1 MEILHKPHE
10 ITQEAIDAAFV
21 DHVKNSFKHEQATE
35 SSRRNIARKEATEE
49 KGKTHP
55 VLGKCVATIPAR
67 DYFRMIKKYGTEHV
81 HSKEFLKYYNK
92 AFSDLSPNRV

>member
-1 MEILHKPHE
+1 MKILHKPHE
-10 ITQEAIDAAFV
+10 ISQEAIDAAFV
-21 DHVKNSFKHEQATE
+21 DEIKRSFKEEQATE
-35 SSRRNIARKEATEE
+35 KYRVNTARKEANQE

-67 DYFRMIKKYGTEHV
+67 DYFRMIQKYGTEHV

-92 AFSDLSPNRV
+92 KYSDLSPNKI

>member
-10 ITQEAIDAAFV
+10 ISQEAIDKAFV
-21 DHVKNSFKHEQATE
+21 EEIKRNFQVERNTE
-35 SSRRNIARKEATEE
+35 SKRRNIARKEASLE

-67 DYFRMIKKYGTEHV
+67 DYFRMIKKYGTGHV
-81 HSKEFLKYYNK
+81 HSKEFLRYYNK
-92 AFSDLSPNRV
+92 TYGDLSPNKI

>member
-1 MEILHKPHE
+1 MEIIHKPHE
-10 ITQEAIDAAFV
+10 ITQEAIDRAFV
-21 DHVKNSFKHEQATE
+21 DEIKRNFKHEKATE
-35 SSRRNIARKEATEE
+35 TKRRDIARKEATSE

-67 DYFRMIKKYGTEHV
+67 DYFRMLKKYGSDQV

-92 AFSDLSPNRV
+92 VYGDLSPNKI

>member
-10 ITQEAIDAAFV
+10 ITQEAIDRAFV
-21 DHVKNSFKHEQATE
+21 DHVKNSFAEERVTE
-35 SSRRNIARKEATEE
+35 SSRRDIARKEATEE

-67 DYFRMIKKYGTEHV
+67 DYFRMIKKYGTDQV

-92 AFSDLSPNRV
+92 VYSDLSPNKI

>member
-1 MEILHKPHE
+1 MEILSKPHE
-10 ITQEAIDAAFV
+10 ITQEAIDRAFV
-21 DHVKNSFKHEQATE
+21 DHVKKSFAEERVTE
-35 SSRRNIARKEATEE
+35 NSRRDIARKEATEE

-67 DYFRMIKKYGTEHV
+67 DYFRMIKKYGTDQV

-92 AFSDLSPNRV
+92 IYSDLSPNKV

>member
-21 DHVKNSFKHEQATE
+21 DEIKRTFKEEKHLE
-35 SSRRNIARKEATEE
+35 SKRSDIARKEATEE
-49 KGKTHP
+49 RGKTHP

-67 DYFRMIKKYGTEHV
+67 DYFRMIKKYGAEHV

-92 AFSDLSPNRV
+92 TFSDLSPNKI

>member
-1 MEILHKPHE
+1 MEIISKPHE
-10 ITQEAIDAAFV
+10 ITQEAIDRAFM
-21 DHVKNSFKHEQATE
+21 DQIKNSFAKERATE
-35 SSRRNIARKEATEE
+35 DSRRNIARKEATAE

-92 AFSDLSPNRV
+92 TYSDLSANKI